1 MNNRDLIHYLKRKFF
16 EAKHFVVFVVNHFI
30 EDDCTYRASALT
42 FTSLLAVVPLMS
54 VSFSILS
61 MFPVFDNLREPIQD
75 FIFENF
81 VPATGKAIQEYL
93 LIFTKQVS
101 KLSMIGVVFLI
112 ISALLVMYTIER
124 SMNKIWRVSS
134 ARRGSSAFLLYWGIL
149 SLGPFLLGLSV
160 AASSYIFSMPFT
172 RQYHA
177 PIVLIVLLPSILSLI
192 GFTFLYVVVP
202 NCRVQVMHGFSGAL
216 VATLLFESAK
226 KGFAYYLSQ
235 YNTYELLYGAFAI
248 IPIFFVWVY
257 WVWLITLIG
266 AEISYALAVNY
277 ERRKGTPVDG
287 FSQALLWLHQLWL
300 AQREGKSVTL
310 DALINTSKHPFAVDV
325 GDMVAK
331 FIELKLIKTTEDG
344 NYILSRDLDHLT
356 LYELIQL
363 LPYRLPNTEEI
374 VKRDS
379 LLEKHWHHLIAGAD
393 KDLKQNLDISLNQLF
408 KKSLVVN
415 E

>member
-1 MNNRDLIHYLKRKFF
+1 MNNKDLFHYAKNKLF
-16 EAKHFVVFVVNHFI
+16 EAKRFVVFVVNHFI
-30 EDDCTYRASALT
+30 DDDCTYRASALT

-54 VSFSILS
+54 VGFAILS
-61 MFPVFDNLREPIQD
+61 MFPVFEHLRDPIQD

-81 VPATGKAIQEYL
+81 VPATGKAVQDYL
-93 LIFTKQVS
+93 QMFTKQVS
-101 KLSMIGVVFLI
+101 KLSILGVVFLV

-134 ARRGSSAFLLYWGIL
+134 ARRGTSAFLLYWAIL
-149 SLGPFLLGLSV
+149 SLGPFLLGLSI
-160 AASSYIFSMPFT
+160 AASSYLFSLPFT
-172 RQYHA
+172 QRYHT
-177 PIVLIVLLPSILSLI
+177 PIALLVFLPSILSLV

-202 NCRVQVMHGFSGAL
+202 NCRVRILHGFLGAL
-216 VATLLFESAK
+216 VATILFESAK

-277 ERRKGTPVDG
+277 ERRKGPAVDG

-300 AQREGKSVTL
+300 AQRDGKSVTL
-310 DALINTSKHPFAVDV
+310 ERLINTSKHPFAVDV
-325 GDMVAK
+325 GDMLAK
-331 FIELKLIKTTEDG
+331 FIELKLVKTTDEG

-379 LLEKHWHHLIAGAD
+379 LFEKHWHTIIAEAD
-393 KDLKQNLDISLNQLF
+393 QALKENLDLSLNQFF
-408 KKSLVVN
+408 KKSLVVT